1 MATND
6 YSQIT
11 SIDQL
16 RTVIKTLSAE
26 TSAYEKRLSDHMQTL
41 ASVFSLKAILLP
53 LIRKLRDML
62 SGTPFAKS

>member
-11 SIDQL
+11 SRDQL

-26 TSAYEKRLSDHMQTL
+26 TSAYEKRLSDRMQTL

-62 SGTPFAKS
+62 SGTPFANT